1 MGLGD
6 RAQQRIKAGE
16 PRKLYLQTYSLAV
29 SW

>member
-6 RAQQRIKAGE
+6 RAQQRIKVREAG
-16 PRKLYLQTYSLAV
+16 KLYLRTYSLAV